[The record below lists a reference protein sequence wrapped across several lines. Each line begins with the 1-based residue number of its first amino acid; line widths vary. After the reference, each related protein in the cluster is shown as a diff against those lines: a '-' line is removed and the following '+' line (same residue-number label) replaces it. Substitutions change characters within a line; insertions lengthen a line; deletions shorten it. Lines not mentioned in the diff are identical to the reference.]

1 MKVILLKDVKGTG
14 KKGDVVT
21 VSDGYAQNYLIPNK
35 IAQNASATNVNLNN
49 QAKSSE
55 AHKQEVILNE
65 AKLLK
70 QKLDNLNLEL
80 GIKCGENGKTFGSV
94 TSKEIADKLAELG
107 FDVDKK
113 KIDFSPVKNI
123 GLFHVKIKLHPQ
135 VITTINVNVV
145 SQK

>member
-14 KKGDVVT
+14 KKGEIVN
-21 VSDGYAQNYLIPNK
+21 VSDGYAANYLIPNK
-35 IAQNASATNVNLNN
+35 IAQNANATNVNLNN
-49 QAKSSE
+49 QARASE
-55 AHKQEVILNE
+55 EHKAQVVLEE
-65 AKLLK
+65 ARELKGKLE
-70 QKLDNLNLEL
+70 NLNIEL

-107 FDVDKK
+107 FSVDKK
-113 KIDFSPVKNI
+113 KIDFAPVKTI

-135 VITTINVNVV
+135 VVTTINLNIV